1 MVSYT
6 KVYETSHSQK
16 EYTSD
21 EVRMN
26 NHVNAKELTRIRDQI
41 YLRRFMGVNK
51 HILNIFKDSSLSI
64 TIKEKQGQEI
74 HDPLLLLANI

>member
-26 NHVNAKELTRIRDQI
+26 NYVNAKELTRIRYQI
-41 YLRRFMGVNK
+41 WLRRFMGVNK
-51 HILNIFKDSSLSI
+51 HNLDIFRDI
-64 TIKEKQGQEI
+64 
-74 HDPLLLLANI
+74 PVYP